1 MVTVINSPSTRRWF
15 ALGAVSLAVLAVGFD
30 GTILSVALPTLA
42 TRLHATES
50 DLEWFSAAYLV
61 VLAAA
66 VLPAGLIGDRF
77 GRKKTL
83 LVSLA
88 LFGVGSAWCAVSTT
102 PTEFI
107 AARILLGMAG
117 AGVTVM
123 ATSALT
129 ILFSPAERPR
139 AIGVFAAS
147 NFIALPLG
155 PILGGWMLSHLW
167 WGWLFLVNVPLVI
180 IGLIVGFALVP
191 ESRSESRTPVDALGI
206 VASVVGLVALT
217 AGFVQAGEY
226 GWDDA
231 GALALIGCGLVV
243 LVVFF
248 LWQRHLARRPG
259 GHPLLDVQLFSFR
272 SFTWGAILGG
282 VVSLSLIGTIFTMPQ
297 YFQAVQGDDAQT
309 SGLRL
314 LPLIGGLIL
323 GAVPA
328 SRLARLLGAKIAA
341 ALGFAAI
348 GVGSGL
354 GATSTVSS
362 SVWFVAVWM
371 AVVGF
376 GVGVAL
382 ATCTSAALSKLAPEN
397 SGIGSAVVQVI
408 QKVGAPLGSAVLGSV
423 LSVEYQSQLDLPAL
437 PPAVAEQVKHSVF
450 AGVAVA
456 QSLRSSELLRS
467 VRAAFVAGETAAL
480 AVTVGIAV
488 LGCIVAVVFLPRG
501 NAPSTAEAPRAANAS

>member
-1 MVTVINSPSTRRWF
+1 MVTSTISRPTRRWF
-15 ALGAVSLAVLAVGFD
+15 ALAAVSLAVLAVGFD

-61 VLAAA
+61 VLAAS
-66 VLPAGLIGDRF
+66 VLPAGLIGDRV

-88 LFGVGSAWCAVSTT
+88 LFGVGSAWCAVSTS
-102 PTEFI
+102 PAEFI
-107 AARILLGMAG
+107 AARVLLGMAG

-129 ILFSPAERPR
+129 VLFTPAERPR

-155 PILGGWMLSHLW
+155 PILGGWMLSHFW

-180 IGLIVGFALVP
+180 LGLAVGLALVP
-191 ESRSESRTPVDALGI
+191 ESRGDNRNPIDVFGI
-206 VASVVGLVALT
+206 VASAIGLVTVT
-217 AGFVQAGEY
+217 AGFVQAGEN
-226 GWDDA
+226 GWGDA
-231 GALALIGCGLVV
+231 GALALIGSGLAA

-248 LWQRHLARRPG
+248 LWQRRLARRSDG
-259 GHPLLDVQLFSFR
+259 FPLLDIELFSFR

-282 VVSLSLIGTIFTMPQ
+282 VVSLGLIGTIFTMPQ

-328 SRLARLLGAKIAA
+328 SRVARLLGTRIAA
-341 ALGFAAI
+341 AIGFAAI
-348 GVGSGL
+348 GIGAGVGAAS
-354 GATSTVSS
+354 SVSS
-362 SVWFVAVWM
+362 PVWFVAGWM

-376 GVGVAL
+376 GVGLAL
-382 ATCTSAALSKLAPEN
+382 ATCTSAALSNLTPGN

-408 QKVGAPLGSAVLGSV
+408 QKAGAPLGSAVLGSV
-423 LSVEYQSQLDLPAL
+423 LSVVYQSKLQLSGLPSS
-437 PPAVAEQVKHSVF
+437 VAGQVRHSVF
-450 AGVAVA
+450 SGVAVA
-456 QSLRSSELLRS
+456 GSVHSTALLESVRSS
-467 VRAAFVAGETAAL
+467 FVAGESAAL
-480 AVTVGIAV
+480 IVTVGIAG
-488 LGCIVAVVFLPRG
+488 LGCIVALVFLPRAL
-501 NAPSTAEAPRAANAS
+501 APSPAENPVAANAS

>member
-1 MVTVINSPSTRRWF
+1 MVTTTNPLSSRRWF
-15 ALGAVSLAVLAVGFD
+15 ALAAVSLAVLAVGFD

-42 TRLHATES
+42 TKLHATES
-50 DLEWFSAAYLV
+50 DLEWFSASYLV

-66 VLPAGLIGDRF
+66 VLPAGLIGDRL

-83 LVSLA
+83 LVALA
-88 LFGVGSAWCAVSTT
+88 LFGVGSAWCALSTT
-102 PTEFI
+102 AAEFI

-129 ILFSPAERPR
+129 VLFSQDERPR

-147 NFIALPLG
+147 NFVALPLG
-155 PILGGWMLSHLW
+155 PILGGWMLSHFW
-167 WGWLFLVNVPLVI
+167 WGWLFLVNVPLVVL
-180 IGLIVGFALVP
+180 GLVVGVALVP
-191 ESRSESRTPVDALGI
+191 ESRSESRPPVDVIGI
-206 VASVVGLVALT
+206 ITSVVGLVAVT
-217 AGFVQAGEY
+217 AGFVQAGES
-226 GWDDA
+226 GWGNL
-231 GALALIGCGLVV
+231 GALVLIAAGLGV
-243 LVVFF
+243 LIVFF
-248 LWQRHLARRPG
+248 LWQRHLARRAD
-259 GHPLLDVQLFSFR
+259 GHPLLDVALFSLP

-328 SRLARLLGAKIAA
+328 SRVARVLGSKLAA
-341 ALGFAAI
+341 AVGFLAI
-348 GVGSGL
+348 GIGSGI

-362 SVWFVAVWM
+362 PVWFVAVWM
-371 AVVGF
+371 AVVGA

-382 ATCTSAALSKLAPEN
+382 ATCTSAALSNLAPEN

-408 QKVGAPLGSAVLGSV
+408 QKAGAPLGSAVLGSV
-423 LSVEYQSQLDLPAL
+423 LSVVYQSHLQLRGLPT
-437 PPAVAEQVKHSVF
+437 PIAEQVKHSVF

-456 QSLRSSELLRS
+456 TVSPGLLDS
-467 VRAAFVAGETAAL
+467 VRTSFVAGEAAAL
-480 AVTVGIAV
+480 ALTVGIAA
-488 LGCIVAVVFLPRG
+488 LGCIVALVFLPRSI
-501 NAPSTAEAPRAANAS
+501 AQSPTEIPVAANAS

>member
-1 MVTVINSPSTRRWF
+1 MITSANSRTPRRWF
-15 ALGAVSLAVLAVGFD
+15 ALAAVSLAVLAVGFD

-42 TRLHATES
+42 AKLNATES

-83 LVSLA
+83 LIALA
-88 LFGVGSAWCAVSTT
+88 LFGVGSAWCALSTS

-107 AARILLGMAG
+107 AARVLLGVAG

-129 ILFSPAERPR
+129 VLFEPAERPR
-139 AIGVFAAS
+139 AVGVFAAS
-147 NFIALPLG
+147 NFVALPLG

-180 IGLIVGFALVP
+180 LGLIVGLALVP
-191 ESRSESRTPVDALGI
+191 ETRSERRAKFDTVGI
-206 VASVVGLVALT
+206 VLSIVGLVGLT
-217 AGFVQAGEY
+217 SGFVEAGKN
-226 GWDDA
+226 GWGDL
-231 GALALIGCGLVV
+231 GALSLIAVGAIV

-248 LWQRHLARRPG
+248 LWERRLARRPG
-259 GHPLLDVQLFSFR
+259 GAPLLEMGLFSSR
-272 SFTWGAILGG
+272 SFTWGAILSGF
-282 VVSLSLIGTIFTMPQ
+282 VSLGLIGVIFTMPQ
-297 YFQAVQGDDAQT
+297 FFQGVQGDDAQT

-314 LPLIGGLIL
+314 LPLIVGLIL

-328 SRLARLLGAKIAA
+328 SQFSRLLGTKVAA
-341 ALGFAAI
+341 VVGFAAI
-348 GVGSGL
+348 GIGSGI
-354 GATSTVSS
+354 GATTTASS
-362 SVWFVAVWM
+362 SVWFVAIWM

-382 ATCTSAALSKLAPEN
+382 ATCTSAALSRLAPEN

-423 LSVEYQSQLDLPAL
+423 LSVTYQAQLRLPVLASS
-437 PPAVAEQVKHSVF
+437 VADDVKHSVF

-456 QSLRSSELLRS
+456 GQLHSSALLHSVRSS
-467 VRAAFVAGETAAL
+467 FVHGEAAAL
-480 AVTVGIAV
+480 AVTVGIAAV
-488 LGCIVAVVFLPRG
+488 GCIVAIVFLPRLA
-501 NAPSTAEAPRAANAS
+501 APSPAEIPLAANAH